1 MKRFPRLVALL
12 IALLSRLR
20 KSRRL
25 MGVAVAIVVACGL
38 ALWLWPR
45 AKPPAYLFATVK
57 HADLEDAVL
66 ATGVLQPIKQ
76 VEVGS
81 QANGQLRSLKVVLG
95 DTVTRGQLL
104 AEIDPTSSD
113 NDLRE
118 ASAGLTTLAADRR
131 AKAIRHAQADR
142 ELARQ
147 RQLARDDATSPRDL
161 EKARTEAEA
170 LTAELASLDSQIS
183 QQKVKVDKART
194 NLSYTRITAPINGT
208 VTAITTQE
216 GQTVTAIYQIPTIL
230 KVADL
235 SMMTVRAQVSEADVV
250 RIRAG
255 QPVYFTILGAPDKRY
270 EGKLRVIQPSPE
282 KINNAI
288 FFNALFDVPNPS
300 GVLRPDM
307 TAQVSIVSSRIANA
321 LTFPSVALGEK
332 RADGRYRVRVLD
344 AQGNAHAR
352 WVRVGLDNRLTA
364 QALDGLSAGDRVV
377 TADPTDAP
385 PPGSN
390 DSGTLL

>member
-1 MKRFPRLVALL
+1 MTRLFSRFSSFRFTRRRKIGAVVVALFTSLVA
-12 IALLSRLR
+12 
-20 KSRRL
+20 
-25 MGVAVAIVVACGL
+25 
-38 ALWLWPR
+38 WQWPR
-45 AKPPAYLFATVK
+45 PTPPAYLSAKVAR
-57 HADLEDAVL
+57 ADLEDAVL

-95 DTVTRGQLL
+95 DTVSKGQLL
-104 AEIDPTSSD
+104 AVIDPTSSD

-118 ASAGLTTLAADRR
+118 ANAGLTTLAADRR
-131 AKAIRHAQADR
+131 AKAIRHAQAAR

-147 RQLARDDATSPRDL
+147 RQLAADDATSPRDL
-161 EKARTEAEA
+161 EKARTEADA

-194 NLSYTRITAPINGT
+194 NQSYTRITAPINGT

-235 SMMTVRAQVSEADVV
+235 SMMTIRAQVSEADVV

-255 QPVYFTILGAPDKRY
+255 LPVYFTILGAPDKRY

-288 FFNALFDVPNPS
+288 FFNALFDVPNPA

-307 TAQVSIVSSRIANA
+307 TAQVSIVSARISNA

-344 AQGNAHAR
+344 AKGVAHPR
-352 WVRVGLDNRLTA
+352 WVKVGLDNRLTA
-364 QALDGLSAGDRVV
+364 QALDGLAEGDRVV

-385 PPGSN
+385 PSGSN
-390 DSGTLL
+390 DAGTLL

>member
-1 MKRFPRLVALL
+1 M
-12 IALLSRLR
+12 SRLTRRR
-20 KSRRL
+20 KI
-25 MGVAVAIVVACGL
+25 GVAVLVVLCGL
-38 ALWLWPR
+38 AIWQWPHS
-45 AKPPAYLFATVK
+45 KPPAYLSAKVTRS
-57 HADLEDAVL
+57 DLEDAVL
-66 ATGVLQPIKQ
+66 ATDVLQPIKQ

-95 DTVTRGQLL
+95 DHVTKGQLL

-118 ASAGLTTLAADRR
+118 ATAGLTTLAADRR
-131 AKAIRHAQADR
+131 AKAIRHAQAER

-147 RQLARDDATSPRDL
+147 RQLALDDATSPRDL
-161 EKARTEAEA
+161 EKARTESDA

-183 QQKVKVDKART
+183 QQSVKVDKART
-194 NLSYTRITAPINGT
+194 NQSYTRITAPISGS

-250 RIRAG
+250 RIREG
-255 QPVYFTILGAPDKRY
+255 QRVYFTILGAPETRY

-288 FFNALFDVPNPS
+288 FFNALFDVPNPN

-307 TAQVSIVSSRIANA
+307 TTQVSIVRAHLENA

-344 AQGNAHAR
+344 KKGEAQPR
-352 WVRVGLDNRLTA
+352 WVKVGLDNRLTA
-364 QALDGLSAGDRVV
+364 QALDGLSEGDRVV

-385 PPGSN
+385 PPGNS
-390 DSGTLL
+390 DAGALL

>member
-1 MKRFPRLVALL
+1 MKRFTVFPLACLTRRRKFGVAALVA
-12 IALLSRLR
+12 I
-20 KSRRL
+20 
-25 MGVAVAIVVACGL
+25 CGL
-38 ALWLWPR
+38 AIWLWPHP
-45 AKPPAYLFATVK
+45 KPPAYLSAKVTRG
-57 HADLEDAVL
+57 DLEDAVL
-66 ATGVLQPIKQ
+66 ATGVLQPIRQ

-95 DTVTRGQLL
+95 DHVTKGQLL

-118 ASAGLTTLAADRR
+118 ASAGLTTLVADRR
-131 AKAIRHAQADR
+131 AKAIRQAQAQR

-161 EKARTEAEA
+161 EKARTESDA
-170 LTAELASLDSQIS
+170 LTAELASLDSQIR
-183 QQKVKVDKART
+183 QQNVKVDKART
-194 NLSYTRITAPINGT
+194 NLSHTRITAPISGT

-235 SMMTVRAQVSEADVV
+235 TMMTIRAQVSEADVV
-250 RIRAG
+250 RIREG
-255 QPVYFTILGAPDKRY
+255 QHVYFTILGAPETRY
-270 EGKLRVIQPSPE
+270 EGRLRVIQPSPE

-288 FFNALFDVPNPS
+288 FFNALFDVPNPN

-307 TAQVSIVSSRIANA
+307 TAQVSIVRARIANA

-344 AQGNAHAR
+344 KHGDAHAR
-352 WVRVGLDNRLTA
+352 WVKIGLDNRLTA
-364 QALDGLSAGDRVV
+364 QALDGLSEGDRVV

-385 PPGSN
+385 PGGGDTGS
-390 DSGTLL
+390 LL

>member
-1 MKRFPRLVALL
+1 MTRP
-12 IALLSRLR
+12 LSRLSAFRFTQRR
-20 KSRRL
+20 KI
-25 MGVAVAIVVACGL
+25 GAVAIVLLAALVA
-38 ALWLWPR
+38 WQWPR
-45 AKPPAYLFATVK
+45 PTPPAYLSAKVAR
-57 HADLEDAVL
+57 ADLEDAVL

-95 DTVTRGQLL
+95 DAVSKGQLL
-104 AEIDPTSSD
+104 AVIDPTSSD

-118 ASAGLTTLAADRR
+118 ANAGLTTLAADRR
-131 AKAIRHAQADR
+131 AKAIRLAQATR

-147 RQLARDDATSPRDL
+147 QQLAHDDATSPRDL
-161 EKARTEAEA
+161 EKARTEADA

-194 NLSYTRITAPINGT
+194 NQSYTQITAPINGT

-235 SMMTVRAQVSEADVV
+235 SMMTIRAQVSEADVV

-255 QPVYFTILGAPDKRY
+255 QPVYFTILGAPEKRY

-288 FFNALFDVPNPS
+288 FFNALFDVPNPA

-307 TAQVSIVSSRIANA
+307 TAQVSIVSARISNA

-344 AQGNAHAR
+344 AKGVAHPR
-352 WVRVGLDNRLTA
+352 WVKVGLDNRLTA
-364 QALDGLSAGDRVV
+364 QALDGLAEGDRVV

-385 PPGSN
+385 PSGSN
-390 DSGTLL
+390 DAGTLL

>member
-1 MKRFPRLVALL
+1 MTLFSTFPAVSAFRLTRRRKLGAAALALL
-12 IALLSRLR
+12 VGLL
-20 KSRRL
+20 
-25 MGVAVAIVVACGL
+25 V
-38 ALWLWPR
+38 WQWPR
-45 AKPPAYLFATVK
+45 AKPPAYLSAKVTRGN
-57 HADLEDAVL
+57 LEDAVL

-95 DTVTRGQLL
+95 DPVTKGQLL
-104 AEIDPTSSD
+104 AEIDPTSSE

-118 ASAGLTTLAADRR
+118 ATAGLITLSQDRR
-131 AKAIRHAQADR
+131 AKAIRLGQAER
-142 ELARQ
+142 EFARQ
-147 RQLARDDATSPRDL
+147 RQLSRDEATSPRDL
-161 EKARTEAEA
+161 EKARTEFEA
-170 LTAELASLDSQIS
+170 LTAEVASLDSQIG

-194 NLSYTRITAPINGT
+194 NLSYTRITAPLTGT

-235 SMMTVRAQVSEADVV
+235 SQMTIRAQVSEADVV
-250 RIRAG
+250 RIREG
-255 QPVYFTILGAPDKRY
+255 QRVYFTILGAPETRY

-288 FFNALFDVPNPS
+288 FFNALFDVPNPH

-307 TAQVSIVSSRIANA
+307 TAQVSIVRAHIANA

-344 AQGNAHAR
+344 GKGNAQVR
-352 WVRVGLDNRLTA
+352 WVKVGLDNRLTA
-364 QALDGLSAGDRVV
+364 QALDGLFEGERVI

-385 PPGSN
+385 PPGSA

>member
-1 MKRFPRLVALL
+1 MTFFPKFLKFSM
-12 IALLSRLR
+12 SRLTRRR
-20 KSRRL
+20 KI
-25 MGVAVAIVVACGL
+25 GVAVLVVLCGL
-38 ALWLWPR
+38 AIWQWPHS
-45 AKPPAYLFATVK
+45 KPPAYLSAKVTRS
-57 HADLEDAVL
+57 DLEDAVL
-66 ATGVLQPIKQ
+66 ATDVLQPIKQ

-95 DTVTRGQLL
+95 DHVTKGQLL

-118 ASAGLTTLAADRR
+118 ATAGLTTLAADRR
-131 AKAIRHAQADR
+131 AKAIRHAQAER

-147 RQLARDDATSPRDL
+147 RQLALDDATSPRDL
-161 EKARTEAEA
+161 EKARTESDA

-183 QQKVKVDKART
+183 QQSVKVDKART
-194 NLSYTRITAPINGT
+194 NQSYTRITAPISGS

-250 RIRAG
+250 RIREG
-255 QPVYFTILGAPDKRY
+255 QRVYFTILGAPGTRY

-288 FFNALFDVPNPS
+288 FFNALFDVPNPN

-307 TAQVSIVSSRIANA
+307 TTQVSIVRAHLENA

-344 AQGNAHAR
+344 KKGEAQPR
-352 WVRVGLDNRLTA
+352 WVKVGLDNRLTA
-364 QALDGLSAGDRVV
+364 QALDGLSEGDRVV

-385 PPGSN
+385 PPGNS
-390 DSGTLL
+390 DAGALL

>member
-1 MKRFPRLVALL
+1 MKRFSPLRLSRRRTLGAAAVALF
-12 IALLSRLR
+12 
-20 KSRRL
+20 
-25 MGVAVAIVVACGL
+25 CGL
-38 ALWLWPR
+38 VVWQWPH
-45 AKPPAYLFATVK
+45 ATPPAYLFANVVRN
-57 HADLEDAVL
+57 DLEDAVL

-95 DTVTRGQLL
+95 DTVSKGQLL

-131 AKAIRHAQADR
+131 AKAIRRAQADR

-147 RQLARDDATSPRDL
+147 RQLAHDDATSPRDL
-161 EKARTEAEA
+161 EKARTEADA
-170 LTAELASLDSQIS
+170 LTAELASLDSQIA

-255 QPVYFTILGAPDKRY
+255 QPVYFTILGAPETRY

-288 FFNALFDVPNPS
+288 FFNALFDVPNPN

-307 TAQVSIVSSRIANA
+307 TAQVSIVRARIANA

-344 AQGNAHAR
+344 ERGNAHVR
-352 WVRVGLDNRLTA
+352 WVKVGLDNRLTA
-364 QALDGLSAGDRVV
+364 QALDGLSEGERVV

-385 PPGSN
+385 ATGAN
-390 DSGTLL
+390 DAGAVL

>member
-1 MKRFPRLVALL
+1 MTRLFSHFSSFRFTRRRKIGAVVVVLFAALVA
-12 IALLSRLR
+12 
-20 KSRRL
+20 
-25 MGVAVAIVVACGL
+25 
-38 ALWLWPR
+38 WQWPR
-45 AKPPAYLFATVK
+45 PTPPAYLSAKVAR
-57 HADLEDAVL
+57 ADLEDAVL

-95 DTVTRGQLL
+95 DAVSKGQLL

-118 ASAGLTTLAADRR
+118 ANAGLTTLAADRR
-131 AKAIRHAQADR
+131 AKAIRHAQAAR

-147 RQLARDDATSPRDL
+147 RQLAHDDATSPRDL
-161 EKARTEAEA
+161 EKARTEADA

-194 NLSYTRITAPINGT
+194 NLSYTRITAPISGT

-235 SMMTVRAQVSEADVV
+235 SMMTIRAQVSEADVV

-255 QPVYFTILGAPDKRY
+255 LPVYFTILGAPDKRY
-270 EGKLRVIQPSPE
+270 EGTLRVIQPSPE

-288 FFNALFDVPNPS
+288 FFNALFDVPNPD

-307 TAQVSIVSSRIANA
+307 TAQVSIVSARISNA

-344 AQGNAHAR
+344 AKGVAHPR
-352 WVRVGLDNRLTA
+352 WVKVGLDNRLTA
-364 QALDGLSAGDRVV
+364 QALDGLAEGDRVV

-385 PPGSN
+385 PSDNN
-390 DSGTLL
+390 DAGTVL

>member
-1 MKRFPRLVALL
+1 MKRFSPFPLTRRRKIGAAVLVVL
-12 IALLSRLR
+12 
-20 KSRRL
+20 
-25 MGVAVAIVVACGL
+25 CGL
-38 ALWLWPR
+38 AIWQWPR
-45 AKPPAYLFATVK
+45 PKPPAYLSAKVTRS
-57 HADLEDAVL
+57 DLEDAVL

-95 DTVTRGQLL
+95 DRVTKGQLL

-118 ASAGLTTLAADRR
+118 ANAGLTTLAADRR
-131 AKAIRHAQADR
+131 AKAIRHAQAER

-161 EKARTEAEA
+161 EKARTESDA
-170 LTAELASLDSQIS
+170 LSAELASLDSQIS
-183 QQKVKVDKART
+183 QQNVKVDKART
-194 NLSYTRITAPINGT
+194 NQSYTRITSPITGT
-208 VTAITTQE
+208 VTSITTQE

-250 RIRAG
+250 RIREG
-255 QPVYFTILGAPDKRY
+255 LHVYFTILGSAETRY

-288 FFNALFDVPNPS
+288 FFNALFDVPNPT
-300 GVLRPDM
+300 GELRPDM
-307 TAQVSIVSSRIANA
+307 TAQVSIVRAHIENA
-321 LTFPSVALGEK
+321 LTFPSAALGEK

-344 AQGNAHAR
+344 KKGDAQVR
-352 WVRVGLDNRLTA
+352 WVKVGLDNRLMA
-364 QALDGLSAGDRVV
+364 QALDGLSEGDRVV

-390 DSGTLL
+390 DTGALL

>member
-1 MKRFPRLVALL
+1 MKRFPLL
-12 IALLSRLR
+12 PLTRRR
-20 KSRRL
+20 KI
-25 MGVAVAIVVACGL
+25 GVAVLVVLCGL
-38 ALWLWPR
+38 AIWQWPR
-45 AKPPAYLFATVK
+45 PKPPAYLSAKVTRGN
-57 HADLEDAVL
+57 LEDAVL

-81 QANGQLRSLKVVLG
+81 QANGQLRSLKVALG
-95 DTVTRGQLL
+95 DHVTKGQLL

-118 ASAGLTTLAADRR
+118 ANAGLTTLAADRR
-131 AKAIRHAQADR
+131 AKAIRHAQAER
-142 ELARQ
+142 ELIRQ
-147 RQLARDDATSPRDL
+147 RQLALDEATSPREL
-161 EKARTEAEA
+161 EKARTESDA
-170 LTAELASLDSQIS
+170 LSAELASLDSQIS
-183 QQKVKVDKART
+183 QQHVKVDKART
-194 NLSYTRITAPINGT
+194 NQSYTRITAPINGT
-208 VTAITTQE
+208 VTAISTQE
-216 GQTVTAIYQIPTIL
+216 GQTVTSIYQIPTIL

-250 RIRAG
+250 RIREG
-255 QPVYFTILGAPDKRY
+255 QRVYFTILGAPETRY

-288 FFNALFDVPNPS
+288 FFNALFDVPNPN

-307 TAQVSIVSSRIANA
+307 TAQVSIVRAHIESA

-344 AQGNAHAR
+344 NHGMAHAR
-352 WVRVGLDNRLTA
+352 WVKVGIDNRLTA
-364 QALDGLSAGDRVV
+364 QALDGLSEGDRVV

-385 PPGSN
+385 PPGNN
-390 DSGTLL
+390 DAGGTPL

>member
-1 MKRFPRLVALL
+1 MTFFPKFLKFSM
-12 IALLSRLR
+12 SRLTRRR
-20 KSRRL
+20 KI
-25 MGVAVAIVVACGL
+25 GVAVLVVLCGL
-38 ALWLWPR
+38 AIWQWPHS
-45 AKPPAYLFATVK
+45 KPPAYLSAKVTRS
-57 HADLEDAVL
+57 DLEDAVL
-66 ATGVLQPIKQ
+66 ATDVLQPIKQ

-95 DTVTRGQLL
+95 DHVTKGQLL

-118 ASAGLTTLAADRR
+118 ATAGLTTLAADRR
-131 AKAIRHAQADR
+131 AKAIRHAQAER

-147 RQLARDDATSPRDL
+147 RQLALDDATSPRDL
-161 EKARTEAEA
+161 EKARTESDA

-183 QQKVKVDKART
+183 QQSVKVDKART
-194 NLSYTRITAPINGT
+194 NQSYTRITAPISGS

-250 RIRAG
+250 RIREG
-255 QPVYFTILGAPDKRY
+255 QRVYFTILGAPETRY

-288 FFNALFDVPNPS
+288 FFNALFDVPNPN

-307 TAQVSIVSSRIANA
+307 TTQVSIVRAHLENA

-344 AQGNAHAR
+344 KKGEAQPR
-352 WVRVGLDNRLTA
+352 WVKVGLDNRLTA
-364 QALDGLSAGDRVV
+364 QALDGLSEGDRVV

-385 PPGSN
+385 PPGNS
-390 DSGTLL
+390 DAGALL

>member
-1 MKRFPRLVALL
+1 MTLLPPFRLT
-12 IALLSRLR
+12 RRR
-20 KSRRL
+20 KI
-25 MGVAVAIVVACGL
+25 GVAVFVLLCGL
-38 ALWLWPR
+38 AFWLWPR
-45 AKPPAYLFATVK
+45 PKPPAYLSARVTR
-57 HADLEDAVL
+57 ADLEDAVL

-81 QANGQLRSLKVVLG
+81 QANGQLRSLKVALG
-95 DTVTRGQLL
+95 DRVTKGQLV

-118 ASAGLTTLAADRR
+118 ATAGLTTLAADRR
-131 AKAIRHAQADR
+131 AKSLRRAQAER
-142 ELARQ
+142 EFARQ
-147 RQLARDDATSPRDL
+147 RQLAHDDATSPRDL
-161 EKARTEAEA
+161 EKARTESEA
-170 LTAELASLDSQIS
+170 LAAEVESLDSQIR
-183 QQKVKVDKART
+183 QQNVKVDKART

-230 KVADL
+230 KIADL
-235 SMMTVRAQVSEADVV
+235 SQMTIRAQVSEADVV
-250 RIRAG
+250 RIREG
-255 QPVYFTILGAPDKRY
+255 QRVYFTILGAPETRY

-288 FFNALFDVPNPS
+288 FFNALFDVPNPD

-307 TAQVSIVSSRIANA
+307 TAQVSIVRARIEKA

-344 AQGNAHAR
+344 AKGNAHVR
-352 WVRVGLDNRLTA
+352 WVKVGLDNRLTA
-364 QALDGLSAGDRVV
+364 QALDGLSEGERVV

-385 PPGSN
+385 PPGATP
-390 DSGTLL
+390 DSGGVL

>member
-1 MKRFPRLVALL
+1 MTRLFSRFSSFRFTRRRKIGAVVVVLFATLVA
-12 IALLSRLR
+12 
-20 KSRRL
+20 
-25 MGVAVAIVVACGL
+25 
-38 ALWLWPR
+38 WQWPQPT
-45 AKPPAYLFATVK
+45 PPAYLSAKVAR
-57 HADLEDAVL
+57 ADLEDAVL

-95 DTVTRGQLL
+95 DAVSKGQLL

-118 ASAGLTTLAADRR
+118 ANAGLTTLAADRR
-131 AKAIRHAQADR
+131 AKAIRHAQAAR

-147 RQLARDDATSPRDL
+147 RQLAHDDATSPRDL
-161 EKARTEAEA
+161 EKARTEADA

-235 SMMTVRAQVSEADVV
+235 SMMTIRAQVSEADVV

-255 QPVYFTILGAPDKRY
+255 LPVYFTILGAPEKRY

-288 FFNALFDVPNPS
+288 FFNALFDVPNPA

-307 TAQVSIVSSRIANA
+307 TAQVSIVSARISNA

-344 AQGNAHAR
+344 DKGVAHPR
-352 WVRVGLDNRLTA
+352 WVKVGLDNRLTA
-364 QALDGLSAGDRVV
+364 QALDGLAEGDRVV

-385 PPGSN
+385 PSGSN
-390 DSGTLL
+390 DAGTLL

>member
-1 MKRFPRLVALL
+1 MFRTRRRKIAAVTVALL
-12 IALLSRLR
+12 I
-20 KSRRL
+20 
-25 MGVAVAIVVACGL
+25 GL
-38 ALWLWPR
+38 ATWYWPR
-45 AKPPAYLFATVK
+45 PKPPAFLFAKVVRN
-57 HADLEDAVL
+57 DLEDAVL

-95 DTVTRGQLL
+95 DTVSKGQLL
-104 AEIDPTSSD
+104 AEIDPTSSE

-118 ASAGLTTLAADRR
+118 ANAGLTTLAADRR
-131 AKAIRHAQADR
+131 ARSIRHAQADR

-161 EKARTEAEA
+161 EKARTEADA
-170 LTAELASLDSQIS
+170 LAAELASLDSQIG

-194 NLSYTRITAPINGT
+194 HLSYTRITAPISGT

-230 KVADL
+230 KIADL
-235 SMMTVRAQVSEADVV
+235 SMMTIRAQVSEADVV

-255 QPVYFTILGAPDKRY
+255 QPVYFNILGAPEKRY

-288 FFNALFDVPNPS
+288 FFNALFDVPNPD

-307 TAQVSIVSSRIANA
+307 TAQVSIVSAHVSNV

-344 AQGNAHAR
+344 AKGNAHPR
-352 WVRVGLDNRLTA
+352 WVKVGLDNRLTA
-364 QALDGLSAGDRVV
+364 QALDGLSEGERVV
-377 TADPTDAP
+377 TADPADAP
-385 PPGSN
+385 PPGAS

>member
-1 MKRFPRLVALL
+1 MTFFPKFLKFSM
-12 IALLSRLR
+12 SRLTRRR
-20 KSRRL
+20 KI
-25 MGVAVAIVVACGL
+25 GVAVLVVLCGL
-38 ALWLWPR
+38 AIWQWPHS
-45 AKPPAYLFATVK
+45 KPPAYLSAKVTRS
-57 HADLEDAVL
+57 DLEDAVL

-95 DTVTRGQLL
+95 DHVTKGQLL

-118 ASAGLTTLAADRR
+118 ATAGLTTLAADRR
-131 AKAIRHAQADR
+131 AKAIRHAQAER

-147 RQLARDDATSPRDL
+147 RQLALDDATSPRDL
-161 EKARTEAEA
+161 EKARTESDA

-183 QQKVKVDKART
+183 QQNVKVDKART
-194 NLSYTRITAPINGT
+194 NQSYTRITAPISGS

-250 RIRAG
+250 RIREG
-255 QPVYFTILGAPDKRY
+255 QRVYFTILGAPETRY

-288 FFNALFDVPNPS
+288 FFNALFDVPNPN

-307 TAQVSIVSSRIANA
+307 TTQVSIVRAHLENA

-344 AQGNAHAR
+344 KKGEAQPR
-352 WVRVGLDNRLTA
+352 WVKVGLDNRLTA
-364 QALDGLSAGDRVV
+364 QALDGLSEGDRVV

-385 PPGSN
+385 PPGNS
-390 DSGTLL
+390 DAGALL

>member
-1 MKRFPRLVALL
+1 MTLFPPFRLT
-12 IALLSRLR
+12 RRR
-20 KSRRL
+20 KI
-25 MGVAVAIVVACGL
+25 GVAVFVLLCGVAF
-38 ALWLWPR
+38 WLWPR
-45 AKPPAYLFATVK
+45 PKPPAYLSAKVTR
-57 HADLEDAVL
+57 ADLEDAVL

-95 DTVTRGQLL
+95 DRVTKGQLL

-118 ASAGLTTLAADRR
+118 ATAGLTTLAADRR
-131 AKAIRHAQADR
+131 AKSLRRAQAER
-142 ELARQ
+142 EFARQ
-147 RQLARDDATSPRDL
+147 RQLAHDDATSPREL
-161 EKARTEAEA
+161 EKARTESDALAAEV
-170 LTAELASLDSQIS
+170 ESLDSQIR
-183 QQKVKVDKART
+183 QQNVKVDKART

-230 KVADL
+230 KIADL
-235 SMMTVRAQVSEADVV
+235 SQMTIRAQVSEADVV
-250 RIRAG
+250 RIREG
-255 QPVYFTILGAPDKRY
+255 QRVYFTILGAPETRY

-288 FFNALFDVPNPS
+288 FFNALFDVPNPD

-307 TAQVSIVSSRIANA
+307 TAQVSIVRARIEKA

-344 AQGNAHAR
+344 AKGNAHVR
-352 WVRVGLDNRLTA
+352 WVKVGLDNRLTA
-364 QALDGLSAGDRVV
+364 QALDGLSEGEHVV

-385 PPGSN
+385 PPGATP
-390 DSGTLL
+390 DSGGVL

>member
-1 MKRFPRLVALL
+1 MTFFPKFLKFSM
-12 IALLSRLR
+12 SRLTRRR
-20 KSRRL
+20 KI
-25 MGVAVAIVVACGL
+25 GVAVLVVLCGL
-38 ALWLWPR
+38 AIWQWPHS
-45 AKPPAYLFATVK
+45 KPPAYLSAKVTRS
-57 HADLEDAVL
+57 DLEDAVL

-95 DTVTRGQLL
+95 DHVTKGQLL

-118 ASAGLTTLAADRR
+118 ATAGLTTLAADRR
-131 AKAIRHAQADR
+131 AKAIRHAQAER

-147 RQLARDDATSPRDL
+147 RQLALDDATSPRDL
-161 EKARTEAEA
+161 EKARTESDA

-183 QQKVKVDKART
+183 QQSVKVDKART
-194 NLSYTRITAPINGT
+194 NQSYTRITAPISGS

-250 RIRAG
+250 RIREG
-255 QPVYFTILGAPDKRY
+255 QRVYFTILGAPGTRY

-288 FFNALFDVPNPS
+288 FFNALFDVPNPN

-307 TAQVSIVSSRIANA
+307 TTQVSIVRAHLENA

-344 AQGNAHAR
+344 KKGEAQPR
-352 WVRVGLDNRLTA
+352 WVKVGLDNRLTA
-364 QALDGLSAGDRVV
+364 QALDGLSEGDRVV

-385 PPGSN
+385 PPGNS
-390 DSGTLL
+390 DAGALL

>member
-1 MKRFPRLVALL
+1 MTFFPKFLKLPM
-12 IALLSRLR
+12 SRLTRRR
-20 KSRRL
+20 KI
-25 MGVAVAIVVACGL
+25 GVAVLVVLCGL
-38 ALWLWPR
+38 AIWQWPHS
-45 AKPPAYLFATVK
+45 KPPAYLSAKVTRS
-57 HADLEDAVL
+57 DLEDAVL

-95 DTVTRGQLL
+95 DHVTKGQLL

-118 ASAGLTTLAADRR
+118 ATAGLTTLAADRR
-131 AKAIRHAQADR
+131 AKAIRHAQAER

-147 RQLARDDATSPRDL
+147 RQLALDDATSPRDL
-161 EKARTEAEA
+161 EKARTESDA

-183 QQKVKVDKART
+183 QQNVKVDKART
-194 NLSYTRITAPINGT
+194 NQSYTRITAPISGS

-250 RIRAG
+250 RIREG
-255 QPVYFTILGAPDKRY
+255 QRVYFTILGAPETRY

-288 FFNALFDVPNPS
+288 FFNALFDVPNPN

-307 TAQVSIVSSRIANA
+307 TTQVSIVRAHLENA

-344 AQGNAHAR
+344 KKGEAQPR
-352 WVRVGLDNRLTA
+352 WVKVGLDNRLTA
-364 QALDGLSAGDRVV
+364 QALDGLSEGDRVV

-385 PPGSN
+385 PPGNS
-390 DSGTLL
+390 DAGALL

>member
-1 MKRFPRLVALL
+1 MTFFPKFLKFSM
-12 IALLSRLR
+12 SRLTRRR
-20 KSRRL
+20 KI
-25 MGVAVAIVVACGL
+25 GVAVLVVLCGL
-38 ALWLWPR
+38 AIWQWPHS
-45 AKPPAYLFATVK
+45 KPPAYLSAKVTRS
-57 HADLEDAVL
+57 DLEDAVL

-95 DTVTRGQLL
+95 DHVTKGQLL

-118 ASAGLTTLAADRR
+118 ATAGLTTLAADRR
-131 AKAIRHAQADR
+131 AKAIRHAQAER

-147 RQLARDDATSPRDL
+147 RQLALDDATSPREL
-161 EKARTEAEA
+161 EKARTESDA

-183 QQKVKVDKART
+183 QQNVKVDKART
-194 NLSYTRITAPINGT
+194 NQSYTRITAPISGS

-250 RIRAG
+250 RIREG
-255 QPVYFTILGAPDKRY
+255 QRVYFTILGAPETRY

-288 FFNALFDVPNPS
+288 FFNALFDVPNPN

-307 TAQVSIVSSRIANA
+307 TAQVSIVRAHLENA

-344 AQGNAHAR
+344 KKGEAQPR
-352 WVRVGLDNRLTA
+352 WVKVGLDNRLTA
-364 QALDGLSAGDRVV
+364 QALDGLSEGDRVV

-385 PPGSN
+385 PPGNS
-390 DSGTLL
+390 DAGALL